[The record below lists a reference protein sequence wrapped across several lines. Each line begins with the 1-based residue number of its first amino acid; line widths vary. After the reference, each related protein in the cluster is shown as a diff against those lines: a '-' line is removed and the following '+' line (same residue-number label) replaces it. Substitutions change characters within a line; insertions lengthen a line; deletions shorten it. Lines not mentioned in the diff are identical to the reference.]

1 MLFCSLLVATPTGS
15 TAYSLGGGGAIVHPE
30 IDAIMLTPLNSMSLS
45 SRPLVLPG
53 RAVIKLKVLLI
64 TALHC
69 LAQ

>member
-1 MLFCSLLVATPTGS
+1 
-15 TAYSLGGGGAIVHPE
+15 LGGGGAIVHPE